1 MVYNDVTRVNRLIT
15 RVTLFTIACSRAG
28 RIVVVITK
36 LIRLLVYFNRAVSY
50 NGDIKGY
57 EETVHSLITRDI
69 MMITRLIRAIMAIVR
84 SIEISMSVY
93 TLIRHVRI

>member
-15 RVTLFTIACSRAG
+15 KVTLFIIASSRAG

-50 NGDIKGY
+50 NGDI
-57 EETVHSLITRDI
+57 
-69 MMITRLIRAIMAIVR
+69 
-84 SIEISMSVY
+84 
-93 TLIRHVRI
+93 